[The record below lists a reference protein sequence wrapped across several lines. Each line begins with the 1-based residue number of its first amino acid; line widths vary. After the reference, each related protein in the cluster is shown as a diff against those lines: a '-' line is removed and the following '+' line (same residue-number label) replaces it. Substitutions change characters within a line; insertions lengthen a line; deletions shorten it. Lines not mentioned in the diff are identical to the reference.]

1 MLRKIGFIG
10 LGTVGRHMAA
20 NLTKGS
26 YELTVYDS
34 DQPAVAELV
43 ALGAVA
49 ASSAAEAAK
58 GRDLVIAIVPE
69 GDELGGLFFGE
80 QGILAGIDA
89 GTIFADMG
97 SHSLET
103 TLKMAEETAKKKVM
117 YLDAPVWG
125 SKDHAANGLMTIV
138 IGGDPSLAGKCRE
151 PFSFFGLNTIH
162 VGQIGDATKMKF
174 IVNMVQAELVQVLA
188 EGLVFG
194 EKMGFH
200 ADKILEVLDTR
211 GVASPLF
218 HLKGRAMARGDFSR
232 SLALK
237 YVHEQLQMVMTAAR
251 LMGLNLPAA
260 EAATKV
266 YEQGVKAGL
275 GEEDF
280 SAVIKVLRKQS

>member
-1 MLRKIGFIG
+1 MLQKIGFIG

-20 NLTKGS
+20 NLLKGN
-26 YELTVYDS
+26 YELTVFDTEL
-34 DQPAVAELV
+34 AVVKELA

-49 ASSAAEAAK
+49 ASSALEAAR

-69 GDELGGLFFGE
+69 GDELGPLFFGDS
-80 QGILAGIDA
+80 GIIAGIDS
-89 GTIFADMG
+89 GTILADMG

-103 TLKMAEETAKKKVM
+103 TMKLSEECAKRHIN

-125 SKDHAANGLMTIV
+125 SKDHAVNGLMTI
-138 IGGDPSLAGKCRE
+138 ITSGDPALAGKCRE

-174 IVNMVQAELVQVLA
+174 IVNLVQAELVQVLA

-194 EKMGFH
+194 EKMGFT

-218 HLKGRAMARGDFSR
+218 HKKGRDMARGDFSR

-237 YVHEQLQMVMTAAR
+237 YVNDQLHMVTNAAR
-251 LMGLNLPAA
+251 LIGLSLPAA
-260 EAATKV
+260 ELASKV
-266 YEQGVKAGL
+266 YQSGVDAGL

-280 SAVIKVLRKQS
+280 SAIIKVLRK

>member
-1 MLRKIGFIG
+1 MLRKIGFVG

-26 YELTVYDS
+26 YELTVFDNN
-34 DQPAVAELV
+34 QEAVASLV
-43 ALGAVA
+43 ALGAKG
-49 ASSAAEAAK
+49 ASTAAEAAK
-58 GRDLVIAIVPE
+58 GRDMVIAIVPE
-69 GDELGGLFFGE
+69 SDELVPTVFGAD
-80 QGILAGIDA
+80 GILAGIDA
-89 GTIFADMG
+89 GTILADMG

-103 TLKMAEETAKKKVM
+103 TLKVYEDATKKKVM

-125 SKDHAANGLMTIV
+125 NRDNAVNGLMTI
-138 IGGDPSLAGKCRE
+138 IAGGDPALIGRCQE
-151 PFSFFGLNTIH
+151 PFSYFGLNVIH
-162 VGQIGDATKMKF
+162 VGQVGDATKMKF
-174 IVNMVQAELVQVLA
+174 IVNLVQSELVQVLA

-194 EKMGFH
+194 EKMGFT

-237 YVHEQLQMVMTAAR
+237 YVHEQLHIVMNAAR
-251 LMGLNLPAA
+251 LVGLHLPAA
-260 EAATKV
+260 EAAYKV
-266 YEQGVKAGL
+266 YEEAVDAGW

-280 SAVIKVLRKQS
+280 SAVIKVLRK

>member
-26 YELTVYDS
+26 YELTIFDS
-34 DQPAVAELV
+34 NQEAVADLV
-43 ALGAVA
+43 AVGAKKA
-49 ASSAAEAAK
+49 ASAAEAAK

-69 GDELGGLFFGE
+69 GDELGELFFGE
-80 QGILAGIDA
+80 NGILAGIDA
-89 GTIFADMG
+89 GTILADMG

-103 TLKMAEETAKKKVM
+103 TMKLSDESDRKKVL

-125 SKDHAANGLMTIV
+125 SKDHAANGLLTI
-138 IGGDPSLAGKCRE
+138 ITGGDPSLVGKCRE
-151 PFSFFGLNTIH
+151 AFSFFGLNIIH
-162 VGQIGDATKMKF
+162 VGQVGDATKMKF
-174 IVNMVQAELVQVLA
+174 IVNLVQAELVQVLA

-194 EKMGFH
+194 EKMGFN

-237 YVHEQLQMVMTAAR
+237 YVHEQLHVVMNAAR
-251 LMGLNLPAA
+251 LVGLTLPAA
-260 EAATKV
+260 EAASKV
-266 YEQGVKAGL
+266 YEEGVDAGW

>member
-20 NLTKGS
+20 NLIKGS
-26 YELTVYDS
+26 YELTVFDS
-34 DQPAVAELV
+34 NQAVVADLV
-43 ALGAVA
+43 ALGAQGA
-49 ASSAAEAAK
+49 ASAAEAAK

-80 QGILAGIDA
+80 NGILAGIDP
-89 GTIFADMG
+89 GTILADMG

-103 TLKMAEETAKKKVM
+103 TMKMSDESDRKKVL

-125 SKDHAANGLMTIV
+125 SKDHAANGLLTI
-138 IGGDPSLAGKCRE
+138 ITGGDPSLVGKCRE
-151 PFSFFGLNTIH
+151 AFSLFGLNIIH
-162 VGQIGDATKMKF
+162 VGQVGDASKMKF
-174 IVNMVQAELVQVLA
+174 IVNLVQAELVQVLA

-194 EKMGFH
+194 EKMGFN

-237 YVHEQLQMVMTAAR
+237 YVNEQLHVVMNAAR
-251 LMGLNLPAA
+251 LVGLTLPAA
-260 EAATKV
+260 EAASKV
-266 YEQGVKAGL
+266 YEAGVEAGW

-280 SAVIKVLRKQS
+280 SAVIKVLRKQA

>member
-10 LGTVGRHMAA
+10 LGTVGKHMAA
-20 NLTKGS
+20 NLTKGT
-26 YELTVYDS
+26 YELTVFDS
-34 DQPAVAELV
+34 SPAAVAELV
-43 ALGAVA
+43 ALGAVGA
-49 ASSAAEAAK
+49 ASAAEAAK

-69 GDELGGLFFGE
+69 GDELGSLFFGPT
-80 QGILAGIDA
+80 GILAGVEH
-89 GTIFADMG
+89 GTILADMG
-97 SHSLET
+97 GHSLET
-103 TLKMAEETAKKKVM
+103 TLKMADECSRKQVQ

-125 SKDHAANGLMTIV
+125 SRDHAANGLMTI
-138 IGGDPSLAGKCRE
+138 ITGGDPSLAGKCRE

-174 IVNMVQAELVQVLA
+174 IVNLVQAELVQVLA

-194 EKMGFH
+194 EKMGFN

-218 HLKGRAMARGDFSR
+218 HSKGRAMARGDFSR

-237 YVHEQLQMVMTAAR
+237 YVHEQLHLVMNAAK
-251 LMGLNLPAA
+251 LVGLNLPAA
-260 EAATKV
+260 EAAIKV
-266 YEQGVKAGL
+266 YEKGVEAGW

-280 SAVIKVLRKQS
+280 SAVIKVLRK

>member
-10 LGTVGRHMAA
+10 LGTVGKHMAA
-20 NLTKGS
+20 NLTKGA
-26 YELTVYDS
+26 YELTVFDTS
-34 DQPAVAELV
+34 PAAVAELV
-43 ALGAVA
+43 ALGAAGA
-49 ASSAAEAAK
+49 ASAAEAAK

-69 GDELGGLFFGE
+69 GDELGNLFFGPT
-80 QGILAGIDA
+80 GILAGVEH
-89 GTIFADMG
+89 GTILADMG
-97 SHSLET
+97 GHSLET
-103 TLKMAEETAKKKVM
+103 TLKMADECARKQVQ

-125 SKDHAANGLMTIV
+125 SKDHAANGLMTI
-138 IGGDPSLAGKCRE
+138 ITGGDPSLAGKCRE

-174 IVNMVQAELVQVLA
+174 IVNLVQAELVQVLA

-194 EKMGFH
+194 EKMGFN

-218 HLKGRAMARGDFSR
+218 HSKGRAMARGDFSR

-237 YVHEQLQMVMTAAR
+237 YVHEQLHLVMNAAK
-251 LMGLNLPAA
+251 LVGLNLPAA
-260 EAATKV
+260 EAAIKV
-266 YEQGVKAGL
+266 YEKGVEAGW

-280 SAVIKVLRKQS
+280 SAVIKVLRK

>member
-20 NLTKGS
+20 NLIKGS
-26 YELTVYDS
+26 YELTVFDS
-34 DQPAVAELV
+34 NQNVVADLV
-43 ALGAVA
+43 ALGAQGA
-49 ASSAAEAAK
+49 ASAAEAAK

-80 QGILAGIDA
+80 NGILAGIDP
-89 GTIFADMG
+89 GTILADMG

-103 TLKMAEETAKKKVM
+103 TMKMSDESDRKKVL

-125 SKDHAANGLMTIV
+125 SKDHAANGLLTI
-138 IGGDPSLAGKCRE
+138 ITGGDPSLVGKCRE
-151 PFSFFGLNTIH
+151 AFSLFGLNIIH
-162 VGQIGDATKMKF
+162 VGQVGDASKMKF
-174 IVNMVQAELVQVLA
+174 IVNLVQAELVQVLA

-194 EKMGFH
+194 EKMGFN

-237 YVHEQLQMVMTAAR
+237 YVNEQLHVVMNAAR
-251 LMGLNLPAA
+251 LVGLTLPAA
-260 EAATKV
+260 EAASKV
-266 YEQGVKAGL
+266 YEAGVEAGW

-280 SAVIKVLRKQS
+280 SAVIKVLRK